1 MQEEKSSYRSIMK
14 ATSLFGGVQVFNII
28 IAIVR
33 SKIVAVLLGPA
44 GMGIMGLLTSTT
56 GLVQSLTNFGL
67 GTSAVRDI
75 SAANESNDFNRI
87 SKITTVFRRLVW
99 ITGLLGTISTFLLA
113 PWLSELTF
121 GNKEYNIAFMWL
133 SASLLL
139 NQLASGQNVIL
150 QGTRQLKYL
159 AKANLLGSLIGLL
172 ISAPLY
178 YIKGI
183 DGIVPAIIITSITS
197 FLVAWYFSNKVQ
209 ITNTK
214 VTKQETIFEGKGML
228 KMGFMLSLSSLITI
242 GVSYIVRIYI
252 SNNGGVED
260 VGLYNAGFAIIG
272 TYVGLIFAAMGTD
285 YYPRLSG
292 IAHDNQKA
300 TNLINQQAEIAILI
314 LGPILVVF
322 LIFINWVLIL
332 LYSVEFVPV
341 NGLIQW
347 AALGMYFKAAS
358 WCIGF
363 LFLAKGVSKLFF
375 WNELITNAYLLLFN
389 VLGYKYFGL
398 TGLGISF
405 LISYILY
412 LIQVYFIVKYKY
424 EFSFNNQFYKI
435 FSVQL
440 LLGMLCFIT
449 TKFIPSPLNYII
461 GLPFIALSS
470 WYSFKELDK
479 RLGLKEI
486 LTKFRKRK

>member
-99 ITGLLGTISTFLLA
+99 ITGLLGTTSTLLLS

-121 GNKEYNIAFMWL
+121 GNKEYTIAFMWL

-183 DGIVPAIIITSITS
+183 DGIVPAI
-197 FLVAWYFSNKVQ
+197 
-209 ITNTK
+209 
-214 VTKQETIFEGKGML
+214 
-228 KMGFMLSLSSLITI
+228 
-242 GVSYIVRIYI
+242 
-252 SNNGGVED
+252 
-260 VGLYNAGFAIIG
+260 
-272 TYVGLIFAAMGTD
+272 
-285 YYPRLSG
+285 
-292 IAHDNQKA
+292 
-300 TNLINQQAEIAILI
+300 
-314 LGPILVVF
+314 
-322 LIFINWVLIL
+322 
-332 LYSVEFVPV
+332 
-341 NGLIQW
+341 
-347 AALGMYFKAAS
+347 
-358 WCIGF
+358 
-363 LFLAKGVSKLFF
+363 
-375 WNELITNAYLLLFN
+375 
-389 VLGYKYFGL
+389 
-398 TGLGISF
+398 
-405 LISYILY
+405 
-412 LIQVYFIVKYKY
+412 
-424 EFSFNNQFYKI
+424 
-435 FSVQL
+435 
-440 LLGMLCFIT
+440 
-449 TKFIPSPLNYII
+449 
-461 GLPFIALSS
+461 
-470 WYSFKELDK
+470 
-479 RLGLKEI
+479 
-486 LTKFRKRK
+486 